1 MSDHVKSESIQTQNT
16 SSTPISTPILTPRAT
31 PRSKRSKTKQVQ
43 SNKRSITDS
52 GRDEKPP
59 DFSTRHERLIKT
71 LEEDLL
77 ENSTLEEPIFDT
89 SNLETSDQEDSKENS
104 TDILRRVIGSD
115 VRSKNT
121 SITLQ
126 QLITD
131 FKRKFNKN
139 DPYVENIKRPRLLI
153 QALVELNDMIGME
166 RLKESVTLQVMRLI
180 DALNS
185 GQADL
190 GMLNT
195 ILYGEPGVGKTNI
208 GLILAKIWHGLGFLE
223 NNAKSNEGWMTN
235 MSEISDDQVTIL
247 IAIGMMSLSYGV
259 TGGKLVYNK
268 YGVKG
273 LLVSGLIL
281 IAVIAAIWL
290 AYINRDSDI
299 IGSHMLED
307 SPESSESTLGLS
319 NSNSSSSS
327 SNSNSSNS
335 EMDRS
340 IIKVVSRKDFVAEYL
355 GQTAVKTKKLLNAN
369 IGKVLFIDE
378 AYSLYQ
384 NGSMGGDMYGSEAL
398 TTLNL
403 FMSEN
408 PNKIVVIFAGYEG
421 LMKNGIFKSQP
432 GLPRRCMWHFQ
443 CDGYNGN
450 QLGDIFLLQLKKKD
464 WRVNDVVGIKK
475 MIIDNSSLFPS
486 HGGDTERLIF
496 YSQLAS
502 SRNGYH
508 EGGRRN
514 HNILTTEDVSEG
526 LQFLAENNIHKGENK
541 SDTNTFDA
549 EELLRRMNGIPQ

>member
-1 MSDHVKSESIQTQNT
+1 YSI
-16 SSTPISTPILTPRAT
+16 
-31 PRSKRSKTKQVQ
+31 
-43 SNKRSITDS
+43 
-52 GRDEKPP
+52 
-59 DFSTRHERLIKT
+59 
-71 LEEDLL
+71 
-77 ENSTLEEPIFDT
+77 
-89 SNLETSDQEDSKENS
+89 
-104 TDILRRVIGSD
+104 
-115 VRSKNT
+115 
-121 SITLQ
+121 
-126 QLITD
+126 
-131 FKRKFNKN
+131 
-139 DPYVENIKRPRLLI
+139 
-153 QALVELNDMIGME
+153 
-166 RLKESVTLQVMRLI
+166 
-180 DALNS
+180 
-185 GQADL
+185 
-190 GMLNT
+190 
-195 ILYGEPGVGKTNI
+195 
-208 GLILAKIWHGLGFLE
+208 
-223 NNAKSNEGWMTN
+223 
-235 MSEISDDQVTIL
+235 
-247 IAIGMMSLSYGV
+247 

-290 AYINRDSDI
+290 AYINRESDI
-299 IGSHMLED
+299 VGSHMLED
-307 SPESSESTLGLS
+307 SPESSESTLGSS
-319 NSNSSSSS
+319 NSNS
-327 SNSNSSNS
+327 SNSSNS

-355 GQTAVKTKKLLNAN
+355 GQTAIKTKKLLNAN

-496 YSQLAS
+496 YSQLAA

-508 EGGRRN
+508 ERW
-514 HNILTTEDVSEG
+514 TS
-526 LQFLAENNIHKGENK
+526 
-541 SDTNTFDA
+541 
-549 EELLRRMNGIPQ
+549 

>member
-1 MSDHVKSESIQTQNT
+1 MPDPIKSES
-16 SSTPISTPILTPRAT
+16 TPRPTPRPT
-31 PRSKRSKTKQVQ
+31 PRSKRSKSRQFQPNTPTILD
-43 SNKRSITDS
+43 NKN
-52 GRDEKPP
+52 P
-59 DFSTRHERLIKT
+59 DPERIEEIPTNFSSRHQQLLKT
-71 LEEDLL
+71 LEEDLQENPQDSSL
-77 ENSTLEEPIFDT
+77 EDVY
-89 SNLETSDQEDSKENS
+89 DQNS
-104 TDILRRVIGSD
+104 TDVMRGVTRSGGQQS
-115 VRSKNT
+115 RSKGS
-121 SITLQ
+121 SITLR

-131 FKRKFNKN
+131 LKRKFNKN

-208 GLILAKIWHGLGFLE
+208 GIILAKIWHGLGFLE
-223 NNAKSNEGWMTN
+223 NNARSSGGWIAN
-235 MSEISDDQVTIL
+235 MSEISEDQITII
-247 IAIGMMSLSYGV
+247 IAIGMMSLSYAF
-259 TGGKLVYNK
+259 TGGRLVYNK

-273 LLVSGLIL
+273 LLMSGIIF
-281 IAVIAAIWL
+281 IAIIAAIWL
-290 AYINRDSDI
+290 AYINRESDI
-299 IGSHMLED
+299 VGSQMED
-307 SPESSESTLGLS
+307 SEESSES
-319 NSNSSSSS
+319 NF
-327 SNSNSSNS
+327 SNSSNP

-340 IIKVVSRKDFVAEYL
+340 IIRVVSRKDFVAEYL
-355 GQTAVKTKKLLNAN
+355 GQTAIKTKKLLNAN

-408 PNKIVVIFAGYEG
+408 PNKIVVIFAGYER
-421 LMKNGIFKSQP
+421 LMKNGIFKAQP

-475 MIIDNSSLFPS
+475 LIIDNSSLFPS

-496 YSQLAS
+496 YSQLAA
-502 SRNGYH
+502 SRNHYH

-526 LQFLAENNIHKGENK
+526 LQFLAENNIHKGENA
-541 SDTNTFDA
+541 SDPNQFDA
-549 EELLRRMNGIPQ
+549 EELLRRMNGMGGIPQ

>member
-1 MSDHVKSESIQTQNT
+1 MSDHIKSKTIQTQNT
-16 SSTPISTPILTPRAT
+16 SSTPIPTPRET
-31 PRSKRSKTKQVQ
+31 PRNKQSKSKQFK
-43 SNKRSITDS
+43 SISDS
-52 GRDEKPP
+52 VRIGKTPT
-59 DFSTRHERLIKT
+59 DFSSRHEQLIKT

-77 ENSTLEEPIFDT
+77 ENSTLEDPILVT
-89 SNLETSDQEDSKENS
+89 SHLETHDQDDFKDNS
-104 TDILRRVIGSD
+104 ADTIRGVIRTDMKS
-115 VRSKNT
+115 RSKST
-121 SITLQ
+121 AITLT
-126 QLITD
+126 QLIID
-131 FKRKFNKN
+131 LKRKFNKN
-139 DPYVENIKRPRLLI
+139 GPYVENIKRPRLLI
-153 QALVELNDMIGME
+153 QALIELNDMIGME

-208 GLILAKIWHGLGFLE
+208 GLILAKVWHGLGFLE

-247 IAIGMMSLSYGV
+247 IAIGMMSLSYSI

-273 LLVSGLIL
+273 LLVAGLIL
-281 IAVIAAIWL
+281 IAVIAAIWM

-307 SPESSESTLGLS
+307 SSESSKSTLGLS
-319 NSNSSSSS
+319 NST
-327 SNSNSSNS
+327 SNS
-335 EMDRS
+335 EIDRS

-355 GQTAVKTKKLLNAN
+355 GQTAIKTKKLLNAN

-496 YSQLAS
+496 YSQLAA

-526 LQFLAENNIHKGENK
+526 LQFLAENNIHKGGNT
-541 SDTNTFDA
+541 SDPNTFDA